1 MLTNLLI
8 FFIHVCQVV
17 ELPLSHNRVWTDS
30 TIVLQWLRKCEQ
42 AILLSTTEQRESRVL
57 TGGQSLQHLSSTCR
71 FSNTQGSSIVQGAL
85 SHEKWLEGPS
95 LRCHSSQGN
104 TNSQLKTNA
113 CCGECMLLF
122 QRYWVLQ
129 AQALKEFHQE
139 ALRHN
144 KNEGFG

>member
-17 ELPLSHNRVWTDS
+17 ELPLSHNRAWTDS
-30 TIVLQWLRKCEQ
+30 TTVEMWTGYLAFHYRATGVQ
-42 AILLSTTEQRESRVL
+42 STHRRPE
-57 TGGQSLQHLSSTCR
+57 SSTSTCH
-71 FSNTQGSSIVQGAL
+71 FKGSSVSNTQGSSIVQGAL
-85 SHEKWLEGPS
+85 PHEKWLEGPS

-122 QRYWVLQ
+122 QRYWTKI
-129 AQALKEFHQE
+129 LKDLPNPASNASQ
-139 ALRHN
+139 
-144 KNEGFG
+144 